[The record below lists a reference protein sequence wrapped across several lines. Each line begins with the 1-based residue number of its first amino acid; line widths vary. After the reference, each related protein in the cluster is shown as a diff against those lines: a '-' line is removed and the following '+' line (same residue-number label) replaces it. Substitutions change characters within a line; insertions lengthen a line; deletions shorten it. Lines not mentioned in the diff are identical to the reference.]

1 MGSDLCGLPNIRLYY
16 SYGTGGEPLNMVLL
30 ATAVI
35 LLATFTGAA
44 LMTQPGEE

>member
-1 MGSDLCGLPNIRLYY
+1 MGSDLCGLPNIRLYN
-16 SYGTGGEPLNMVLL
+16 SYGTGGEPLNMALL
-30 ATAVI
+30 AMAVI